1 MENQTITKL
10 DDNTI
15 AVVKSV
21 PVEFKF
27 TPEYLTE
34 QRKNIVAQKER
45 DNAQRDL
52 EIAEVDA
59 YLAEMEKLN
68 VVAKPAE
75 VIETSVETPSE

>member
-15 AVVKSV
+15 TVVKSV

-27 TPEYLTE
+27 TPEYLIE
-34 QRKNIVAQKER
+34 QRARIVEQKEK

-52 EIAEVDA
+52 EIDEVDG
-59 YLAEMEKLN
+59 YLAEMTKLN
-68 VVAKPAE
+68 VSVKPVKEEEAE
-75 VIETSVETPSE
+75 IIKE